1 MCVKLAMNGSCSP
14 LCSNISLV
22 CSRYQLDR
30 NDIASSS
37 YSTYFPIIIKRMY
50 YINLTNDDK
59 ATVQFAKEL
68 ISSRDYRVI
77 NLCDYVIILL
87 CDKLFF
93 VFTMYYVLRVRN
105 KSAFM

>member
-14 LCSNISLV
+14 LCNNISLV
-22 CSRYQLDR
+22 CSRYQLER
-30 NDIASSS
+30 NDIARSS
-37 YSTYFPIIIKRMY
+37 YSTSFHIIIKRMH

-77 NLCDYVIILL
+77 NVCDYVIILL
-87 CDKLFF
+87 CDKLFY
-93 VFTMYYVLRVRN
+93 VYYVLCTSN
-105 KSAFM
+105 TK